1 MGITGSFNQ
10 LPTDGAPII
19 AYCQSG
25 VRVGLIGGGGGGGS
39 ILTVPILTYVL
50 GMEPLL
56 ATTASLFVVGVTALV
71 SMARH
76 ARDGRVAWRTGFVFG
91 LAGMTGALIGG
102 QVGGFIP
109 GTVMMILF
117 AAVMIATSVAMM
129 RPRRGGTPVGVD
141 APPRKPVRVLA
152 EGFAVGFATSL
163 VGAGGGFLVVPALA
177 LLGGLPMALAVG
189 TSLLVIAN
197 QPDGHVAPSG

>member
-1 MGITGSFNQ
+1 MTGSFNQ

-19 AYCQSG
+19 AYRRSG
-25 VRVGLIGGGGGGGS
+25 VRVRLLGGGGGS

-91 LAGMTGALIGG
+91 LAGMTGALVGG
-102 QVGGFIP
+102 QVGGL
-109 GTVMMILF
+109 IL
-117 AAVMIATSVAMM
+117 A
-129 RPRRGGTPVGVD
+129 RC
-141 APPRKPVRVLA
+141 
-152 EGFAVGFATSL
+152 
-163 VGAGGGFLVVPALA
+163 
-177 LLGGLPMALAVG
+177 
-189 TSLLVIAN
+189 
-197 QPDGHVAPSG
+197 